1 MPHTLDSNVKYV
13 LSEYRLKRLIRTDTA
28 VSLKHARLLKRD
40 MLSEVPKV
48 PRDINQV
55 TIFKLNGK
63 VRPK

>member
-1 MPHTLDSNVKYV
+1 MLINYI
-13 LSEYRLKRLIRTDTA
+13 LNEYRLNRLTRTDTA

-40 MLSEVPKV
+40 MLSSVPKV